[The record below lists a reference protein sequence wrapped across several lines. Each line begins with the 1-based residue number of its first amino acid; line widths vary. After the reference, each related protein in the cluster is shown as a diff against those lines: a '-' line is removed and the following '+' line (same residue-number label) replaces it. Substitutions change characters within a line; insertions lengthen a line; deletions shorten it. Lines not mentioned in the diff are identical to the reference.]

1 MAYGDIIGNSHKNNE
16 NYREKNGV
24 ETINRAVSIKDASTV
39 GSAAINNLSNTA
51 NLNDLTA
58 VSASNRA
65 ALYVGTAGNI
75 CVLLSGQ
82 SAPVVT
88 GTADGNT
95 ANKLVDST
103 KNFVDGLD
111 ESGVFIQKR
120 DVAVNTTDSTAAF
133 IKEVDSGAGTTL
145 SLVDAANSNSDV
157 FPDGN
162 ENYEIYRAVIF
173 QNVPAGTFLPIQV
186 DRIFALGTT
195 ADDIVAMY

>member
-1 MAYGDIIGNSHKNNE
+1 MAYGDIINDVHNFNDE
-16 NYREKNGV
+16 YREKNGV

-65 ALYVGTAGNI
+65 ALYIGTTGNL

-82 SAPVVT
+82 SAPIVT
-88 GTADGNT
+88 RRATST
-95 ANKLVDST
+95 SSNKLVDNT

-111 ESGVFIQKR
+111 ESGTFIQKR
-120 DVAVNTTDSTAAF
+120 DIVVNTTDNTAAF
-133 IKEVDSGAGTTL
+133 VKEVDGGAGDTL
-145 SLVDAANSNSDV
+145 SLVDAANSNVDIMA
-157 FPDGN
+157 DG
-162 ENYEIYRAVIF
+162 EFYEIYRAVIF
-173 QNVPAGTFLPIQV
+173 QNIPAGTFLPIQV